1 MPYRTNLG
9 LMLGQSL
16 GGLGASL
23 AGGGRNGISAA
34 YQDFAME
41 ARGKESLADAALKQ
55 RQTAPSAE
63 EMALNEVG
71 AVGSMRD
78 MLLKASRG
86 EQVTSEIPQQLLQSF
101 LKGKNA
107 YSSVEPSNFEQIQKG
122 LGVTQENN
130 LVKNIAESGYNSD
143 IGKALLLAKGKAPFA
158 GGTYN
163 ATDLT
168 TGSQKVNPLGQS
180 VIGLN
185 QDKGKQ
191 ALAGAA
197 LDYSGIDENEA
208 QIRKI
213 NHGMNMDELDFT
225 RKNSE
230 FERELDF
237 KQKGGNK
244 PLSEFQQY
252 QLDEKKGKK
261 EADYMD
267 AVSNIDNTIAE
278 MEDLKKV
285 QARTPTGPVIGS
297 APGVMIRKML
307 PDNIGQGKDLQRL
320 EKGYNKAAI
329 NAIAAFK
336 AGGVTFGQLSNKE
349 GDWIRSTAETL
360 NADGEVNQEMLDE
373 GLKLLNQRKA
383 RLKRQYGATG
393 GSSRTAGATE
403 SWDDATILQQYGG
416 TPEDLAKFKA
426 LKGKR

>member
-9 LMLGQSL
+9 LVLGQSL
-16 GGLGASL
+16 GGLGAAL
-23 AGGGRNGISAA
+23 AGGGRGGQNDGRSAA
-34 YQDFAME
+34 FQDFAME

-71 AVGSMRD
+71 AVGSVRD

-86 EQVTSEIPQQLLQSF
+86 EPVTSEIPQQLLQSF

-122 LGVTQENN
+122 LGANQENN

-168 TGSQKVNPLGQS
+168 TGAQGINPLGQS

-197 LDYSGIDENEA
+197 LDYSGIDENQA

-230 FERELDF
+230 FDRELDF
-237 KQKGGNK
+237 KGKQAALKSKGEPG
-244 PLSEFQQY
+244 SVGFSY
-252 QLDEKKGKK
+252 EKLPANHKMVYAKNSSALNQIDRAIKAIEQRPESLGFINVLG
-261 EADYMD
+261 DNISQRRD
-267 AVSNIDNTIAE
+267 PDGVSVRSAVSGIGGIKLH
-278 MEDLKKV
+278 DLS
-285 QARTPTGPVIGS
+285 G
-297 APGVMIRKML
+297 
-307 PDNIGQGKDLQRL
+307 
-320 EKGYNKAAI
+320 AAI
-329 NAIAAFK
+329 SPSESKRLMPLIPMATDTPEAAVEKLKQLK
-336 AGGVTFGQLSNKE
+336 AEYADINTQIETMYSGG
-349 GDWIRSTAETL
+349 
-360 NADGEVNQEMLDE
+360 
-373 GLKLLNQRKA
+373 
-383 RLKRQYGATG
+383 G
-393 GSSRTAGATE
+393 GGATE
-403 SWDDATILQQYGG
+403 TWQKPDDWEQFLQETGQ
-416 TPEDLAKFKA
+416 K
-426 LKGKR
+426 